1 MARIIINANSGGTGL
16 RTVSP
21 VAPKR
26 SRQVLDP
33 EVCAK
38 IEARKTREGI
48 RDARRKSR
56 QKGPGGAIPQPVVDK
71 TARVFV
77 GIEPGTLVTVR
88 GDRDTKW
95 VVISLP
101 SAKLRK
107 RGTKEIVEVV
117 SHTRRVGRAVVSVT
131 LMGPDGIT
139 IEVPI
144 GSCKPLYA

>member
-1 MARIIINANSGGTGL
+1 MARIIIDAVPRVRRLGTGD
-16 RTVSP
+16 P
-21 VAPKR
+21 VAPKPP
-26 SRQVLDP
+26 RQVFDP

-38 IEARKTREGI
+38 IEARETREGV
-48 RDARRKSR
+48 RAARRKSR
-56 QKGPGGAIPQPVVDK
+56 GKGPGGAIPQPVVDK

-117 SHTRRVGRAVVSVT
+117 SHTRRVGKAVVSVT

-144 GSCKPLYA
+144 GSCKPLHA